1 MIKKNLSILVFF
13 FLSLSAI
20 SQVEKGAGQELT
32 PIFSQTVLHNSEN
45 PYFSVK
51 NLGFFPNNELVV
63 FNRLGI
69 QVYKASPYTGKW
81 AVTKAGTKKNDP
93 EVLLEEGTYSYIFTD
108 KMSQIKYQGD
118 FKLVYDLKSTGK
130 TK

>member
-1 MIKKNLSILVFF
+1 MVTKNFSILVFF
-13 FLSLSAI
+13 FFSLSAM
-20 SQVEKGAGQELT
+20 SQVEKGAVQELA
-32 PIFSQTVLHNSEN
+32 PVFSQTVLQNSEN
-45 PYFSVK
+45 PYFTVK

-63 FNRLGI
+63 CNRLGN

-81 AVTKAGTKKNDP
+81 AVTKGGIKKNDP

-108 KMSQIKYQGD
+108 KMSQVKYQGD
-118 FKLVYDLKSTGK
+118 FNLVYDLKSTGK